1 MTKPDQIAYQAR
13 AVSKAKTSLL
23 RLVVAE
29 RMNSTKPETKVSEKT
44 PREAGKTK

>member
-23 RLVVAE
+23 RLVVSE
-29 RMNSTKPETKVSEKT
+29 RMNSTKPETKISEQM
-44 PREAGKTK
+44 PQEARKTK